1 MYLSFRFSFMV
12 GGEGAAILWRDGSEA
27 VAAGA
32 TVDGLIVEE
41 NRNADCAEGASE
53 GGLGAK
59 ENPKDPEPKGAEAE
73 AVEDERALATEKP
86 NDDDDDDGGTGPL
99 AVGTTL
105 KGPAEAGRVGAA
117 ADARPRLG
125 NAAGAEAIE
134 APLLG
139 GAAANEPA
147 QRLFFCLWHHMVLK
161 EETYVLAT
169 CSTEMSPNRLKPF
182 MISCHIFN

>member
-1 MYLSFRFSFMV
+1 MV

-27 VAAGA
+27 AAAGA

-41 NRNADCAEGASE
+41 KRNADCAEGVSE
-53 GGLGAK
+53 GGLVAK

-73 AVEDERALATEKP
+73 AVEDERALVTEKP
-86 NDDDDDDGGTGPL
+86 NDDDGGGGTGPL

-117 ADARPRLG
+117 ADVRPRPG

-134 APLLG
+134 APLLD
-139 GAAANEPA
+139 GATANEPA
-147 QRLFFCLWHHMVLK
+147 QRSFFSLWHHMFMK
-161 EETYVLAT
+161 EETCLLAT
-169 CSTEMSPNRLKPF
+169 YSTEIGLNWAKTF

>member
-1 MYLSFRFSFMV
+1 M
-12 GGEGAAILWRDGSEA
+12 GGEGAAILWRDGSDA

-41 NRNADCAEGASE
+41 NRNADCAEGVSE
-53 GGLGAK
+53 GGLVAK

-73 AVEDERALATEKP
+73 AVEDERALVTEKP
-86 NDDDDDDGGTGPL
+86 NDDDGGTGPL

-117 ADARPRLG
+117 ADVRPRLG

-134 APLLG
+134 APLLDG
-139 GAAANEPA
+139 GTANEPA
-147 QRLFFCLWHHMVLK
+147 QRLFFSLWHHMV
-161 EETYVLAT
+161 
-169 CSTEMSPNRLKPF
+169 
-182 MISCHIFN
+182 